1 MNARRVA
8 KLKTYAR
15 NLAVDIKS
23 IFCCISLMRIWNGA
37 EDHSLQLKLDFPA
50 VPSFITRGPENPN
63 IRPGQLRIVFM
74 GTPEFAVPT
83 LAGIIAQ
90 GHLVTAVYT
99 RAAKPGGP
107 RGLEPVPSPIHA
119 EALRFGIE
127 VVTPRTLRS
136 GKAVATLRGFNP
148 DVVIVA
154 AYGLILPRAILDVPA
169 QGCLNLHAS
178 LLPRWRG
185 AAPIERAIMAGDT
198 ETGIVVMRMEEGLDT
213 GPVALAERISI
224 GPEANAGEIHDK
236 LAHIGAGLMTRA
248 LAMLEHGGLA
258 FTAQAETGVT
268 YAHKIDK
275 AEARIDWARPAP
287 DIHNLIRGLA
297 PFPGAFFE
305 ADLGK
310 GLERVKVF
318 RTRIAEGAGMPGRV
332 LDDGLTIACGEG
344 AIRLLMLQ
352 RAGKVSMPAGEFL
365 RGARLSRGTVLAP
378 KTDAAL

>member
-1 MNARRVA
+1 
-8 KLKTYAR
+8 
-15 NLAVDIKS
+15 
-23 IFCCISLMRIWNGA
+23 
-37 EDHSLQLKLDFPA
+37 
-50 VPSFITRGPENPN
+50 VPSFIARALANPN

-74 GTPEFAVPT
+74 GTPEFAVPV

-90 GHLVTAVYT
+90 GHIVPAVYT
-99 RAAKPGGP
+99 RAPQPGGP
-107 RGLEPVPSPIHA
+107 RGLEPMPSPVHVA
-119 EALRFGIE
+119 ARRFGVE

-136 GKAVATLRGFNP
+136 GGAAATLRGFEP
-148 DVVIVA
+148 DVVVVA

-169 QGCLNLHAS
+169 KGCLNLHAS

-198 ETGIVVMRMEEGLDT
+198 ETGVVAMRMEEGLDA
-213 GPVALAERISI
+213 GPVALAERIAI
-224 GPEANAGEIHDK
+224 GPDANAGEIRDK
-236 LAHIGAGLMTRA
+236 LALIGAGLMTRA

-258 FTAQAETGVT
+258 FTPQAEAGVT

-275 AEARIDWARPAP
+275 AEARIDWRKTAS
-287 DIHNLIRGLA
+287 DVHNLIRGLA
-297 PFPGAFFE
+297 PFPGAFFD

-318 RTRIAEGAGMPGRV
+318 RTRITQGAGMPGGV

-344 AIRLLMLQ
+344 AVRLLVVQ
-352 RAGKVSMPAGEFL
+352 RAGKVPMPAGEFL
-365 RGARLSRGTVLAP
+365 RGARLSRGMLLAP